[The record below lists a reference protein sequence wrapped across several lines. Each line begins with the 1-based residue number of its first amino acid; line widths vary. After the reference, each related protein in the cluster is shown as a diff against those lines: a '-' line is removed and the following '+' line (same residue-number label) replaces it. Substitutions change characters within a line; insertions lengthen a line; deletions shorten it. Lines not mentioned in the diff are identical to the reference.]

1 MAMMMPMQG
10 GPLGGNMGPPMMGPP
25 SMGPPSMGPPSMGP
39 PSGGC
44 GPLGGP
50 LGGNMGPPTMGGG
63 MGPPSM
69 GPPSM
74 GPPSGGCGPLGV
86 PGLGALKMPQQAM
99 LGSMDVKTLQDE
111 LVKQMQTLAANLGD
125 SPVAQMVLQQCTAM
139 KSNPMMVQANIMG
152 AGMMVQQFAM
162 MCGGDAKAMQENFTK
177 QAATMM
183 SSSPELQEVQ
193 ETVVNHLKSM
203 VTTYSSF
210 AKPAAL
216 PGLPLGGLDLGGP
229 KPAEAPADS
238 GGGGSGSNNL
248 QRAAAFQKIMGKKGR
263 ENRTTVFI
271 GGLRKT
277 TEEDRVH
284 AHFAKYGE
292 VEHVDIK
299 RLPEGTS
306 RGFAF
311 VRFKDEESVERV
323 IEAHAKHMID
333 NKWVEVRRRDSV
345 AACAGRAATLAK
357 EAEESQPPP
366 QPAVPTPAEGQDSKA
381 AAEDWSQ
388 QYLTAAHQMGM
399 AQQAQS
405 DMMKAMQ
412 AQQNNSQGMMMG
424 MPGMM
429 QGCGGM
435 PMMMGMMPQGG
446 MMAPGGMM
454 MMGGMDP
461 KAMGMD
467 PSMMGAGVNGMPAL
481 MGQERA
487 RSASSASRSASSS
500 ASRSRSPHAKMDR
513 RSRSRDRREPTENQ
527 AGLPP
532 PVGMGMQPLPPPQAF
547 PGMQLNQPRPPLD
560 LFDPNSEK
568 KKAEAAAAAAA
579 VASLASRAA
588 EAAKVAA
595 KEAAD
600 RPAPVRVQMPSQRD
614 GVGHDQQMPEFLPGG
629 PGVAAVPER
638 RGFKLWLPEA
648 AAQVPVPPQKARSPS
663 RKKKAPSPS
672 PPRKRRGGGW
682 DKETPPPASST
693 APAPPSR
700 PALPPGARPTAPP
713 TQTVTYGV
721 KSAGDRH
728 TTATPET
735 LHSAIL
741 RAQQVEAEGK
751 RIMRETGVI
760 PRGPP
765 DLPTGT
771 EVIEQ
776 KYVAYLIGKG
786 GQALAAINS
795 AAGVHI
801 HIDQST
807 KASGYC
813 MANIYGNEEGTMKAK
828 CILAQKIS
836 EYRPPR
842 AH

>member
-10 GPLGGNMGPPMMGPP
+10 GPLGG
-25 SMGPPSMGPPSMGP
+25 SMGPPSMGPSSMGP
-39 PSGGC
+39 SP
-44 GPLGGP
+44 
-50 LGGNMGPPTMGGG
+50 MGPA
-63 MGPPSM
+63 
-69 GPPSM
+69 
-74 GPPSGGCGPLGV
+74 SGGCGPLGV
-86 PGLGALKMPQQAM
+86 AGMAALKPPQQAM
-99 LGSMDVKTLQDE
+99 LGGMDVKTLQDE
-111 LVKQMQTLAANLGD
+111 LVKQMTALATSLGD

-139 KSNPMMVQANIMG
+139 KTNPMMVQANIMG

-177 QAATMM
+177 QAAVMM

-193 ETVVNHLKSM
+193 ETVVNQLKGM

-210 AKPAAL
+210 AKPAPL
-216 PGLPLGGLDLGGP
+216 PGLPFGGLDLAP
-229 KPAEAPADS
+229 KPAEVPSSSAGAD
-238 GGGGSGSNNL
+238 GGGSGNNL

-357 EAEESQPPP
+357 EQEESQPPP
-366 QPAVPTPAEGQDSKA
+366 QPTAPVPAEGQDSKA

-399 AQQAQS
+399 QQQAQM
-405 DMMKAMQ
+405 DMMKAYQ
-412 AQQNNSQGMMMG
+412 AQQNNPQGMMMG
-424 MPGMM
+424 MAPGMM
-429 QGCGGM
+429 SGM
-435 PMMMGMMPQGG
+435 PMMMGMMPQSGA
-446 MMAPGGMM
+446 MMAPGGGMM

-467 PSMMGAGVNGMPAL
+467 PSMMGAAGMNGMAQPAL
-481 MGQERA
+481 MNQERA
-487 RSASSASRSASSS
+487 QSASSRSASSS

-513 RSRSRDRREPTENQ
+513 RSRSRDRREPGEHMHDQ
-527 AGLPP
+527 GALPP
-532 PVGMGMQPLPPPQAF
+532 PMGMGMGMQPLPPPQAPGAF
-547 PGMQLNQPRPPLD
+547 AGMQFNQSRPAMD

-568 KKAEAAAAAAA
+568 KRAEAAAAASA
-579 VASLASRAA
+579 VANMASRAA

-600 RPAPVRVQMPSQRD
+600 RPAPVRVQMRSWD
-614 GVGHDQQMPEFLPGG
+614 GSGAQDHQMPEFLPGG

-638 RGFKLWLPEA
+638 RGAFKLWLPEA
-648 AAQVPVPPQKARSPS
+648 AAQAPAPPQRARSSS
-663 RKKKAPSPS
+663 RKKRAQSPS
-672 PPRKRRGGGW
+672 PNRKRRGGGW
-682 DKETPPPASST
+682 DKEMPQPGNSS
-693 APAPPSR
+693 APVAPSR
-700 PALPPGARPTAPP
+700 PALPPGTRPNAPP
-713 TQTVTYGV
+713 PPQAAVTYGV

-728 TTATPET
+728 TVATPET
-735 LHSAIL
+735 LHAAIL

-751 RIMRETGVI
+751 RIMRDTGVI

-842 AH
+842 SH